1 LNQHHDGGLRGHSAH
16 RIQSGGIDLII
27 EPDPADRDAFGFT
40 ALAKFAKNFG
50 GAIDQPLSECASLPS
65 IWASTLWDRSE
76 LDVIRLA
83 RDDVFPHFVGDAG
96 SPEPAPTWQTVHS
109 AGMIGMTL
117 EFREAL
123 MVTTQICL
131 AAAIGRL

>member
-1 LNQHHDGGLRGHSAH
+1 
-16 RIQSGGIDLII
+16 
-27 EPDPADRDAFGFT
+27 
-40 ALAKFAKNFG
+40 
-50 GAIDQPLSECASLPS
+50 
-65 IWASTLWDRSE
+65 
-76 LDVIRLA
+76 
-83 RDDVFPHFVGDAG
+83 
-96 SPEPAPTWQTVHS
+96 VHS